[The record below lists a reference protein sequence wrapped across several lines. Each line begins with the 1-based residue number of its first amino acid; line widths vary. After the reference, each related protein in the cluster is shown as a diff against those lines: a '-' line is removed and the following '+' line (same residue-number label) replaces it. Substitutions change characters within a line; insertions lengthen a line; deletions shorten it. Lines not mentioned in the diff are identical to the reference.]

1 MALNKKSLGP
11 SILSLEKGTNEEV
24 QKMELDKF
32 AEVTNSSDGT
42 YMICFTTKEVPNK
55 YFWAS
60 TSLYNFLADNIIN
73 AEYDEDTLC
82 YSFPDDKV
90 FITHKGKTPLKN
102 DKSKSANVWSI
113 TF

>member
-11 SILSLEKGTNEEV
+11 SILSLEKGANEEV

-32 AEVTNSSDGT
+32 AKVENSSDGT
-42 YMICFTTKEVPNK
+42 TMICFTTKEVPNK

-60 TSLYNFLADNIIN
+60 TLLYNFLTDNIEN
-73 AEYDEDTLC
+73 AKYDEDTLC
-82 YSFPDDKV
+82 YSFPEDKV
-90 FITHKGKTPLKN
+90 FITHKGKVPLKSE
-102 DKSKSANVWSI
+102 KSKSANVWSI